1 MLRRAHYAG
10 SNHEIIEAPDGTR
23 IRLRIQVNRRA
34 KRVILRPDV
43 NNNEIVAVAP
53 NVSLIKS
60 ARQFAQSRASEL
72 AKMVRQ
78 MSEPEQPREQLS
90 PADRRFDVVGSD
102 GDIVSVRVSLNR
114 KAHNVL
120 LRIDD
125 VNHEVVAVIPSIKQ
139 LDEAKRF
146 ATRRVDVLL
155 SRLDVV
161 PEPAP
166 FVDGGEILF
175 RGKTVALRYD
185 PEAPEAK
192 FVDGLAPAI
201 VSPGKGL
208 FFEKQIGRF
217 LVNEARKT
225 ILERVHEYCGKLGVR
240 PPVTKNIEFKD
251 TRSRWGSCRYKRN
264 LQNPIYS
271 MTFSWRLICAAPE
284 LLDYVAAHE
293 CSHMREM
300 NHGKQFWRHVESI
313 CPDYRRHIFRL
324 KKVGAQLR
332 QVGVKPKPTQDQ
344 HVPADTLL

>member
-10 SNHEIIEAPDGTR
+10 SNREIIEAPDGTR
-23 IRLRIQVNRRA
+23 IRLRIEVNRRA

-43 NNNEIVAVAP
+43 NANEIVAVAP

-60 ARQFAQSRASEL
+60 ARQFAESRASEL
-72 AKMVRQ
+72 AKMIRK

-90 PADRRFDVVGSD
+90 PSDRRFDVVGSD
-102 GDIVSVRVSLNR
+102 GDVVSVRVSLNP

-125 VNHEVVAVIPSIKQ
+125 MNHEVIATIPSIKQ

-146 ATRRVDVLL
+146 AARRVDVLL

-185 PEAPEAK
+185 PMASEAR
-192 FVDGLAPAI
+192 FVDGLDPVI

-217 LVNEARKT
+217 LENEARTT

-240 PPVTKNIEFKD
+240 PPVIKNIHFKD
-251 TRSRWGSCRYKRN
+251 TKSRWGSCRYIKN
-264 LQNPIYS
+264 FQNREYR

-300 NHGKQFWRHVESI
+300 NHSKQFWRHVESI

-324 KKVGAQLR
+324 KKVGGQLR
-332 QVGVKPKPTQDQ
+332 QVGIKPKPTLEQPT
-344 HVPADTLL
+344 PADTLL